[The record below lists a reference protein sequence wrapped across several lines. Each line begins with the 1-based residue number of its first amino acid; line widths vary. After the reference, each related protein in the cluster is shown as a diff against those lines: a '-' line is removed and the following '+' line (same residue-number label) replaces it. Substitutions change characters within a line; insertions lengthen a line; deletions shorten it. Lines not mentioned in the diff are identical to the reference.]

1 MAYSGR
7 GSGIYQ
13 MRIEFDGGTLLLR
26 EAGEDVPYA
35 EWDDRVDDYRAPA
48 YRYRPLL
55 EWADAWNDEDSG
67 SDAQESAHQ
76 ETIQSATVA
85 VEDTARAY
93 PALAL
98 DPALQIDPR
107 EYQQAALDAWR
118 THDRRGSVVLP
129 TGSGKTFLG
138 IQAIADAG
146 VATLVVAP
154 TIDLM
159 NQWHAT
165 LTNAFGDQ
173 LPQQSGDGPEQ
184 AVGVLGG
191 GTHEIRPITVTT
203 YDSAYRYIDE
213 YGDQFGLLIADEIHH
228 LPAPTYRQ
236 IPEMAIAPYRLG
248 LTATY
253 ERADDAHEHLEETDL
268 VGPVVY
274 EEEVDELAGE
284 YLSEYETIHMQ
295 VELTDDERSQYDEE
309 YGIYREYVDTHDFDL
324 WKAEGYQEFLAH
336 TSYDSDGRRA
346 LIAKQRAEELAR
358 TAAKKLD
365 TLDTLL
371 KRHHDDR
378 TIIFTANNDFAY
390 EISQEFIVPCITHQ
404 TKTDERTEILERFR
418 TGEYSILATSQVLD
432 EGIDVPAANVGIILS
447 GSASKRQYAQ
457 RLGRILRPTDE
468 RQPARLYEIIATDTM
483 ENYVSQRRREGVEA
497 EA

>member
-1 MAYSGR
+1 
-7 GSGIYQ
+7 
-13 MRIEFDGGTLLLR
+13 MRIEFDEGTLLLQ
-26 EAGEDVPYA
+26 EVSGDVPYA
-35 EWDDRVDDYRAPA
+35 EWDDRVEDYRVHA

-55 EWADAWNDEDSG
+55 EWADAWDGETSSTAVEASN
-67 SDAQESAHQ
+67 HQ
-76 ETIQSATVA
+76 GTIQSATA
-85 VEDTARAY
+85 TVEDIARAY
-93 PALAL
+93 PQLAL
-98 DPALQIDPR
+98 DPALQIEPR

-118 THDRRGSVVLP
+118 SHDRRGSVVLP

-146 VATLVVAP
+146 VGTLVVAP

-173 LPQQSGDGPEQ
+173 LPRQSGEGPEQ
-184 AVGVLGG
+184 TIGVLGG

-213 YGDQFGLLIADEIHH
+213 YGDRFGLLIADEIHH

-236 IPEMAIAPYRLG
+236 IPEMTIAPYRLG

-253 ERADDAHEHLEETDL
+253 ERADDAHELLEDTGL
-268 VGPVVY
+268 IGPVVY
-274 EEEVDELAGE
+274 EEAVDELAGE

-295 VELTDDERSQYDEE
+295 VELTDDERSWYDEE
-309 YGIYREYVDTHDFDL
+309 YGIYREYVDTHEFDL

-358 TAAKKLD
+358 TATKKLD

-418 TGEYSILATSQVLD
+418 TGEYSMLATSQVLD

-497 EA
+497 GA

>member
-1 MAYSGR
+1 
-7 GSGIYQ
+7 
-13 MRIEFDGGTLLLR
+13 MRVEFDGGTLLLR
-26 EAGEDVPYA
+26 EASEDVPYA
-35 EWDDRVDDYRAPA
+35 EWDDRVEEYRAPA
-48 YRYRPLL
+48 YRYRNVL
-55 EWADAWNDEDSG
+55 EWADAWDDDDST
-67 SDAQESAHQ
+67 SAVQESAHQ
-76 ETIQSATVA
+76 ETIQSAAVA

-93 PALAL
+93 PELAL
-98 DPALQIDPR
+98 DPALQIEPR

-129 TGSGKTFLG
+129 TGSGKTFIG

-173 LPQQSGDGPEQ
+173 LPHQSRDGTGQ
-184 AVGVLGG
+184 TVGVLGG
-191 GTHEIRPITVTT
+191 GTHEIRPVTVTT

-253 ERADDAHEHLEETDL
+253 ERADDAHELLEDTDL

-274 EEEVDELAGE
+274 EEAVDELAGE

-309 YGIYREYVDTHDFDL
+309 YGLYREYVDTHDFDL

-378 TIIFTANNDFAY
+378 AIIFTANNDFAY

-418 TGEYSILATSQVLD
+418 SGEYSMLATSQVLD

-483 ENYVSQRRREGVEA
+483 ESYVSQRRREGIEA

>member
-1 MAYSGR
+1 
-7 GSGIYQ
+7 
-13 MRIEFDGGTLLLR
+13 MRIEFDDGTLLLR
-26 EAGEDVPYA
+26 DAPESVPYA
-35 EWDDRVDDYRAPA
+35 EWDDRVDEYRAQA
-48 YRYRPLL
+48 HRYRALL
-55 EWADAWNDEDSG
+55 EWAGFWSETEKDNGTVDRDGAGDQAAVQQQLASVASG
-67 SDAQESAHQ
+67 E
-76 ETIQSATVA
+76 VK
-85 VEDTARAY
+85 VKDTARAY
-93 PALAL
+93 PDLAL
-98 DPALQIDPR
+98 EPALQIEPR
-107 EYQQAALDAWR
+107 DYQQAALDAWR
-118 THDRRGSVVLP
+118 EHNRRGSVVLP

-138 IQAIADAG
+138 LQAIADAG
-146 VATLVVAP
+146 VSALVVAP

-165 LTNAFGDQ
+165 LTNAFGTQ
-173 LPQQSGDGPEQ
+173 LPKI
-184 AVGVLGG
+184 GVLGG
-191 GTHEIRPITVTT
+191 GNHEIAELTVTT
-203 YDSAYRYIDE
+203 YDSAYRYINE
-213 YGDQFGLLIADEIHH
+213 YGDRFGLLIADEIHH

-253 ERADDAHEHLEETDL
+253 ERADDAHHLLEETDL
-268 VGPVVY
+268 IGPVVY

-295 VELTDDERSQYDEE
+295 VELTDDERTQYNEE
-309 YGIYREYVDTHDFDL
+309 YGIYREYVDTHEFDL
-324 WKAEGYQEFLAH
+324 WKAEGYREFL
-336 TSYDSDGRRA
+336 TRSSYDPEGRRA

-390 EISQEFIVPCITHQ
+390 RISQEFIVPCITHQ
-404 TKTDERTEILERFR
+404 TKTDERTEILDRFR
-418 TGEYSILATSQVLD
+418 TGEYSMLATSQVLD

-468 RQPARLYEIIATDTM
+468 RQPARLYEIIAANTM
-483 ENYVSQRRREGVEA
+483 ENYVSQRRREGVERGTG
-497 EA
+497 